1 MEQNLS
7 IDYRSTFLASVK
19 GLIAAIISAISVSL
33 IASGVLST
41 LPDPASLLLPL
52 SLLSLFIS
60 FVVGGIFS
68 SISSDSPLIS
78 ALIYIATHLVV
89 ILICSFI
96 LGGEESNVLMPVR
109 VFIYLGAA
117 LSAVISSLIYS
128 KMKSGKRKTRARSK
142 RYKM

>member
-1 MEQNLS
+1 MEKSLD
-7 IDYRSTFLASVK
+7 IDYRSTVIASTK
-19 GLIAAIISAISVSL
+19 GLIAAIISALAVSL
-33 IASGVLST
+33 IASGVLIA
-41 LPDPASLLLPL
+41 LPDPTSLLLPL
-52 SLLSLFIS
+52 SLLALFIS
-60 FVVGGIFS
+60 FIVGGIFS

-78 ALIYIATHLVV
+78 ALIYIAAHLIV

-96 LGGEESNVLMPVR
+96 LGGEESNVLMPLR

-128 KMKSGKRKTRARSK
+128 KMKRGKRKTRARSK